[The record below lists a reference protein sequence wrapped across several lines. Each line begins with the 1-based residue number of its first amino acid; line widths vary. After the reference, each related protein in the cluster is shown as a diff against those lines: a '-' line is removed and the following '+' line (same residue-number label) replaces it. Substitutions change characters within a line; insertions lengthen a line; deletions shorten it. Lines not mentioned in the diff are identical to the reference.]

1 MIDIYFGNF
10 KGIFA
15 SNSNSLTLIIDS
27 VKVINLNKHLPY
39 QYLQDSFKKIDTC
52 LEVEAKML

>member
-15 SNSNSLTLIIDS
+15 GNSNSSNLIIDS

-52 LEVEAKML
+52 SEVEAKML

>member
-39 QYLQDSFKKIDTC
+39 QYLQDSFMKIDTYS
-52 LEVEAKML
+52 EVEAKML

>member
-10 KGIFA
+10 KEKFA
-15 SNSNSLTLIIDS
+15 GNSNSLTLIIDS

-39 QYLQDSFKKIDTC
+39 QYLQDSFMKIDTYS
-52 LEVEAKML
+52 EVEAKML